1 MLNLRNSGKD
11 RLTLDQNMVF
21 GDVVEPGQLG
31 SVSLMLEYN
40 LVRNYDNSI
49 KWSQNLEKFE
59 DFQL

>member
-1 MLNLRNSGKD
+1 
-11 RLTLDQNMVF
+11 MVF

-49 KWSQNLEKFE
+49 KGSQNLEKFE